1 MARQPFENV
10 LAAENLACGLARSR
24 IPLGT
29 ALAGGSEDVKGDNN
43 VAEANADNL
52 TAEAIGNGLVVI
64 KP

>member
-29 ALAGGSEDVKGDNN
+29 ALAGGSEDVKGDN